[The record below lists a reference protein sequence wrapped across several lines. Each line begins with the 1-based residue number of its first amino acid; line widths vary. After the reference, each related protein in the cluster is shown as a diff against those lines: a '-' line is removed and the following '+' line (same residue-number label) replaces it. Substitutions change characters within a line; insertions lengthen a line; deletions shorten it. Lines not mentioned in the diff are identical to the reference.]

1 VRLKA
6 IHSASG
12 ARGKSYARRFG
23 AETCT
28 SDYEA
33 ILGDPEIDLVILVTR
48 NAEHARQAEAALR
61 AGKHVLVEKPMALT
75 VDECRALVR
84 AVEES
89 GKQLSVGFNRR
100 FAPDYVELKRQLA
113 RRVSP
118 VVVQA
123 RVNSPGISGSYWMAD
138 PAIGGAILGEACHF
152 VDLFAWLL
160 EVEFESVS
168 AYCLPVGQGEP
179 VGENNLAASFRFHD
193 GSVANLTYCT
203 MGSRTSG
210 GERVEVFSQGLG
222 VATEDFK
229 SLTVAGGRR
238 SVRRRWFSEKGYKEQ
253 LQAFLEA
260 VRRGNTPS
268 VTVRDGARATLV
280 CLKML
285 ESARHGKPCAIDLGE
300 VGLG

>member
-1 VRLKA
+1 
-6 IHSASG
+6 
-12 ARGKSYARRFG
+12 
-23 AETCT
+23 
-28 SDYEA
+28 
-33 ILGDPEIDLVILVTR
+33 
-48 NAEHARQAEAALR
+48 
-61 AGKHVLVEKPMALT
+61 
-75 VDECRALVR
+75 
-84 AVEES
+84 
-89 GKQLSVGFNRR
+89 
-100 FAPDYVELKRQLA
+100 
-113 RRVSP
+113 
-118 VVVQA
+118 
-123 RVNSPGISGSYWMAD
+123 
-138 PAIGGAILGEACHF
+138 
-152 VDLFAWLL
+152 
-160 EVEFESVS
+160 
-168 AYCLPVGQGEP
+168 VGQGEP